1 MFSRKKILIVDDEE
15 GIREILS
22 ASLKHVDYDIL
33 TAVDGLDALEQAQKT
48 LPDLILLDVIMPK
61 LDGWEV
67 MQALQQ
73 DERTRHIPV
82 VIVSAKSETDSL
94 FRSKEHRA
102 VDHFIKP
109 VNLHELRTFVH
120 RYVGR

>member
-1 MFSRKKILIVDDEE
+1 MFSRKKIRIVDDEE

-22 ASLKHVDYDIL
+22 ASLQHRDYDVL
-33 TAVDGLDALEQAQKT
+33 TAVDGVDGLEQAKQSI
-48 LPDLILLDVIMPK
+48 PDLILLDVLMPK

-67 MQALQQ
+67 MQRLQQ
-73 DERTRHIPV
+73 DERTRHIPI

-109 VNLHELRTFVH
+109 VNLHELRAFVQ

>member
-15 GIREILS
+15 GIREVLS
-22 ASLKHVDYDIL
+22 ASLEHRDYDIL
-33 TAVDGLDALEQAQKT
+33 TAVDGQDGLEQAQQNI
-48 LPDLILLDVIMPK
+48 PDLILLDVVMPK
-61 LDGWEV
+61 LDGWQV
-67 MQALQQ
+67 MQILQQ
-73 DERTRHIPV
+73 DEKTRDIPI
-82 VIVSAKSETDSL
+82 VIVSAKSETESI

-109 VNLHELRTFVH
+109 VNLHELRAFVH